1 MGELFVTTNR
11 IDKAKE
17 RLAVLDGCDCKEY
30 SMLKEIIE
38 GKRQSK
44 YWYFKQVKRLLI
56 YY

>member
-44 YWYFKQVKRLLI
+44 YWYFKQVKSLLI